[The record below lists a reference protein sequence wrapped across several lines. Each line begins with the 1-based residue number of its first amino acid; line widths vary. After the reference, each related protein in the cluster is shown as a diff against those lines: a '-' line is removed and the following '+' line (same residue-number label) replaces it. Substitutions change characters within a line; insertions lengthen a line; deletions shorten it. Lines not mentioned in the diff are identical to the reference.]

1 MEAAAAG
8 EGRPAREGVGWPGPD
23 HFGEGPLASLH
34 RKVEMK
40 VSPISGRGLF
50 ARSLIRAGEVVWAER
65 SDPHDEL
72 LLSWS
77 QVEALTGDE
86 RTRFL
91 NFAYQVGSDLFSGPP
106 DDVSLMRDY
115 AHFQNHSC
123 PSAFILFFF
132 LLLLIISI

>member
-1 MEAAAAG
+1 
-8 EGRPAREGVGWPGPD
+8 
-23 HFGEGPLASLH
+23 
-34 RKVEMK
+34 MK

-50 ARSLIRAGEVVWAER
+50 ARELIRAGEVVWAER

-91 NFAYQVGSDLFSGPP
+91 NFSYQVGSDLFSGPP
-106 DDVSLMRDY
+106 DDASLMRDY
-115 AHFQNHSC
+115 AHFQNHSYSS
-123 PSAFILFFF
+123 PSSLSFF
-132 LLLLIISI
+132 LISSFYAEFT

>member
-1 MEAAAAG
+1 
-8 EGRPAREGVGWPGPD
+8 
-23 HFGEGPLASLH
+23 
-34 RKVEMK
+34 MK

-115 AHFQNHSC
+115 AHFQNHSY
-123 PSAFILFFF
+123 PPRFHSF
-132 LLLLIISI
+132 